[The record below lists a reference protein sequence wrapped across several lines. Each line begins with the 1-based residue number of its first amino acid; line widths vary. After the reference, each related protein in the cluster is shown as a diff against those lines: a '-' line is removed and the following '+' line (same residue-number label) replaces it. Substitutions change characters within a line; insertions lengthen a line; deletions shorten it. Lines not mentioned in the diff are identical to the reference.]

1 MSHQMAFDLPDFSKG
16 KEIIEN
22 HSADAIRKVAWSYS
36 RRGTLEQC
44 PRRYYYTYYAS
55 NGLPKN
61 ENSQIRFIKG
71 LQNRHERTGQ
81 ILHLVISTFLRKAR
95 SGEPW
100 TTNRLCSWAESLFN
114 EDCERSRNIPV
125 DIENGTA
132 DSDKHTCL
140 QEFYYREPDAE
151 VMCESAMHRLLA
163 AVTEFAE
170 NDVFAGLRNTGMNP
184 KALIEYPIKLIGFP
198 CRASGRIDLAH
209 QDVDEVIVVDWK
221 MGGTQG
227 GDDSLQ
233 LATYGMWATTHFGVG
248 PDRVHIYKALLVD
261 GELTSSLINER
272 MIMRAKARIFQ
283 DAEQMAA
290 LDNYGRIGIVG
301 AFTPCA
307 QRAVCALCRFRKLCE
322 EGRACFNA

>member
-1 MSHQMAFDLPDFSKG
+1 MSHQMTFDSPDFSDG
-16 KEIIEN
+16 KEILQN
-22 HSADAIRKVAWSYS
+22 PSADAIRKVVWSYS

-44 PRRYYYTYYAS
+44 PRRFYYTYYAS
-55 NGLPKN
+55 NDLSKN
-61 ENSQIRFIKG
+61 ESSQIRFIKR

-95 SGEPW
+95 SGESW
-100 TTNRLCSWAESLFN
+100 TTSRLCSWAERLFN
-114 EDCERSRNIPV
+114 EDCERSRHVPV
-125 DIENGTA
+125 DIENEP
-132 DSDKHTCL
+132 SDLDKATYLH
-140 QEFYYREPDAE
+140 EFYYREADAE
-151 VMCESAMHRLLA
+151 AMCKSAMNRLLTA
-163 AVTEFAE
+163 ITEFAE
-170 NDVFAGLRNTGMNP
+170 NEVFSELRNIGLNP
-184 KALIEYPIKLIGFP
+184 QALIEYPIKLIDFP

-209 QDVDEVIVVDWK
+209 QEADEAIVVDWK
-221 MGGTQG
+221 MGGTVG

-261 GELTSSLINER
+261 GYVTSSLVNER
-272 MIMRAKARIFQ
+272 MIMRAKARIIQ

-290 LDNYGRIGIVG
+290 LDYYGRRGTVG

-322 EGRACFNA
+322 EGRACFDA